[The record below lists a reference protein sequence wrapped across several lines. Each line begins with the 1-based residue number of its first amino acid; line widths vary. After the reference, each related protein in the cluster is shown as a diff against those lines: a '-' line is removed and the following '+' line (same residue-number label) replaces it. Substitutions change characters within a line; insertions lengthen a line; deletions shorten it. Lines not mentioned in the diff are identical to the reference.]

1 MRAGFRREAAAPGR
15 LKLHR
20 PIADPATGPR
30 AGYSCAERGSDAT
43 LTRPSRPR
51 PGETGPQTVGA
62 RRERAEETLR
72 TGLRFGEAMRP
83 LRRIR
88 IRPCRAPR
96 GRSRSAAGP
105 LPTRLFV
112 LGVVLTQLPVLV
124 GSQVLRNAVEVS
136 ELSFDL
142 HCFPTILLSFQG
154 PGLLINHH

>member
-96 GRSRSAAGP
+96 WRSWSAAGP
-105 LPTRLFV
+105 LPTRLHSSCF
-112 LGVVLTQLPVLV
+112 GADPT

-142 HCFPTILLSFQG
+142 HCFPTILLTFRVLDSS
-154 PGLLINHH
+154 